1 MIRILI
7 DSASDIDLEE
17 AKNKGIEMIPMEV
30 QFGEEQ
36 YLDGVNLSHS
46 EFFEKLIASS
56 ELPKTS
62 QINEY
67 RWNEKFEEMVANGDQ
82 VIAITISSKLSG
94 TYNNAKLAA
103 EKFHGKVRVVDSLSA
118 AIGERI
124 LCDYALRLIKEG
136 KTIEKILSS
145 LEEKKKQIQI
155 LAILDTLKYLRKGGR
170 ISALTAFAG
179 EMFSIK
185 PVISVDNGEV
195 KLVGKAIGSKKSNN
209 LLMQLVE
216 KCGGIDFSMPYG
228 LVYSGLSD
236 EYLQKY
242 LRDSEVLWKEHVEDI
257 KDIPSYR
264 IGSTIGTHIGPN
276 AIGVAF
282 YALDRSDNK

>member
-1 MIRILI
+1 MIKILI

-17 AKNKGIEMIPMEV
+17 ANKKGIAMIPMEV

-36 YLDGVNLSHS
+36 YLDGVNLSHK
-46 EFFEKLIASS
+46 EFFEKLIKS
-56 ELPKTS
+56 EQLPKTS

-67 RWNEKFEEMVANGDQ
+67 HWDEEFERLTSNGDQ

-94 TYNNAKLAA
+94 TYNSALLAA
-103 EKFHGKVRVVDSLSA
+103 ENYPGKVFVVDSLSA

-124 LCDYALRLIKEG
+124 LCDYALCLIAFK
-136 KTIEKILSS
+136 KTIEEIIAK
-145 LEEKKKQIQI
+145 LEEKKNQIQVI
-155 LAILDTLKYLRKGGR
+155 AVLDTLKYLRKGGR
-170 ISALTAFAG
+170 ISPLVAFTG
-179 EMFSIK
+179 EMLSIK
-185 PVISVDNGEV
+185 PVISVTNGEV

-209 LLMQLVE
+209 LLMQLVD
-216 KCGGIDFSMPYG
+216 KCGGIDFDMPYG

-242 LRDSEVLWKEHVEDI
+242 LRDSEVLWKEHVKDV
-257 KDIPSYR
+257 KDIPSYM

-282 YALDRSDNK
+282 FALDKRNSK